1 MVSLDEAAAAEDAAA
16 DAGAFAANEERVPE
30 HVGVLLEAQA
40 SLSEPDGI
48 YGLLR
53 SNALPVQL
61 RLYEHEGAWGQA
73 LAGFDMGA
81 RRRAGDA
88 RGDSG
93 PAGSRLKLMDV
104 LRQMGCLHVLDV
116 YVNALPPEEAATP
129 QARAARF
136 EAAWRVGQW
145 DLPDAEHARADA
157 ADAGSA
163 TRALGLD
170 RVSRRS
176 DNAGDADD
184 AAARAE
190 ADFHRDL
197 HAALAALRAGD
208 VASSSSRLDAIRGA
222 LVRRATTEGVEARE
236 TSRTAVIRLRMLDDV
251 ADAAKLW
258 RAYRAPRLSGAN
270 GSAGDASSAE
280 RVAAQAARSARE
292 TWRRRV
298 GALAEQSFRIAE
310 PLLAVHGVVLRE
322 LGDDE
327 ALVAHLAETASLARK
342 AGESAEGLRAI
353 HRARALAA
361 ARAEE
366 PPLAPRRPSPCRCGA
381 SRTTTTRA
389 ASRGTRCPAPW
400 RGGAWKRRSFCGPR
414 AATRWPSASDGVSL
428 RRRRPA

>member
-1 MVSLDEAAAAEDAAA
+1 
-16 DAGAFAANEERVPE
+16 
-30 HVGVLLEAQA
+30 
-40 SLSEPDGI
+40 
-48 YGLLR
+48 
-53 SNALPVQL
+53 
-61 RLYEHEGAWGQA
+61 
-73 LAGFDMGA
+73 MGA

-93 PAGSRLKLMDV
+93 PAGSRLKLMDI
-104 LRQMGCLHVLDV
+104 LRQMGCMHVLDV

-145 DLPDAEHARADA
+145 DLPDAERARADAADA

-190 ADFHRDL
+190 ADFHRNL

-270 GSAGDASSAE
+270 GGGSAGERDASAE

-353 HRARALAA
+353 HRRS
-361 ARAEE
+361 

-381 SRTTTTRA
+381 SRTTTTPA

-414 AATRWPSASDGVSL
+414 AATRWPSASDGVSW